1 MNQVNT
7 IFKARVGRPLYGLA
21 TPDSDE
27 DFCGVFMPHSSQLL
41 GLQPINEVSQ
51 NTKDSG
57 SDRRNTADDV
67 DDKQYS
73 LQKFLHLALQNN
85 PNIIELLFV
94 NPENTLVCSPLF
106 QELID
111 NRDKIISAKVFH
123 TFSGYAHAQKHKL
136 VTKRERFSSL
146 REALVDLFPTKYS
159 EAELQDPKRKFT
171 DTEAQQLNWVL
182 KCYKGKD
189 GNPQPF
195 HEGMP
200 VKVIHELLTHEYE
213 EYGWRVKTKT
223 FETLGYDV
231 KFAYHL
237 LRLMLE
243 GSQLLSCGGLEFPFT
258 GTPYE
263 VLRDIRSGK
272 FSFDEIMAMYDRL
285 ENVIIFDR
293 ERSSLPHEPD
303 RTWANKWLVR
313 VTRESII
320 NEQ

>member
-1 MNQVNT
+1 MKPVNT
-7 IFKARVGRPLYGLA
+7 IFKARVGSQLYGLA

-27 DFCGVFMPHSSQLL
+27 DFCGVFMPSSEQLL

-51 NTKDSG
+51 STKDSG
-57 SDRRNTADDV
+57 SDRRNNSDDV

-73 LQKFLHLALQNN
+73 LQKFLHFALQNN
-85 PNIIELLFV
+85 PNIVELLFV
-94 NPENTLVCSPLF
+94 NPENTLVCHPLF

-111 NRDKIISAKVFH
+111 NRSRIISAKVFH

-136 VTKRERFSSL
+136 VTKRERFQSL
-146 REALVDLFPTKYS
+146 KVGLEWFMTIWTPETIT
-159 EAELQDPKRKFT
+159 DPKLKFQGWMA
-171 DTEAQQLNWVL
+171 DELNGIL

-189 GNPQPF
+189 GNTQPF

-200 VKVIHELLTHEYE
+200 VAVIYQLLTREYE

-237 LRLMLE
+237 LRLMIE
-243 GSQLLSCGGLEFPFT
+243 GDQLLGTGELEFPLT
-258 GTPYE
+258 GNSYQLLKDTRE
-263 VLRDIRSGK
+263 GK
-272 FSFDEIMAMYDRL
+272 FSFEEIMGHYERL
-285 ENVIIFDR
+285 EKEIICTK
-293 ERSSLPHEPD
+293 EESILPYEPD
-303 RTWANKWLVR
+303 RAWANKWLVK

-320 NEQ
+320 NERN